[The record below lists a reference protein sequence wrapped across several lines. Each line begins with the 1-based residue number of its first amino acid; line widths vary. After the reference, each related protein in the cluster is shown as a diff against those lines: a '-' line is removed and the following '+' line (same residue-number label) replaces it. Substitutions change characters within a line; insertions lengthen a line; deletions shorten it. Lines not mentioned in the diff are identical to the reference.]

1 MKLGKPAGQHH
12 VVMGIGDFTI
22 WERAVDEFHKRS
34 AWVVCIDPC
43 VDERLV
49 GKFEHGKWLR
59 EIIGFGTG
67 VGAHGEHNYTISTEF
82 FHLADLRTKI
92 ALQVG
97 ELLGPWDKA
106 NNDLIAKSVLE
117 ESRRV
122 SGFLWSGQREPASI
136 SAITLPTHLF
146 AS

>member
-1 MKLGKPAGQHH
+1 MNH
-12 VVMGIGDFTI
+12 VVMGIGDFTV

-49 GKFEHGKWLR
+49 GKLVQDQWQR

-82 FHLADLRTKI
+82 FHLADLRSKI

-97 ELLGPWDKA
+97 ELLGPWDAA
-106 NNDLIAKSVLE
+106 NNDVIAQSVLAQ
-117 ESRRV
+117 SRWV
-122 SGFLWSGQREPASI
+122 SGSLSSGPSAGAST
-136 SAITLPTHLF
+136 SANM
-146 AS
+146 